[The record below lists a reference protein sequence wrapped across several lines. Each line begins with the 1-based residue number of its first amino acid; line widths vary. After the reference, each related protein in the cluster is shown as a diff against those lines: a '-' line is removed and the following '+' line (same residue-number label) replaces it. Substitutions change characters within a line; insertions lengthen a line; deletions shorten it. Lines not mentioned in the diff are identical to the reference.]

1 MKKGILAL
9 FVMYLI
15 ASKVSFFVGLM
26 MGVALG
32 VVGMY
37 LVR

>member
-9 FVMYLI
+9 LLMYLI
-15 ASKVSFFVGLM
+15 ASKVSFFVGLV
-26 MGVALG
+26 MGVLVGAL
-32 VVGMY
+32 GMY